1 MAKESYKIP
10 CGLDATYLDME
21 IALQSSDG
29 IGVRPLSMKVIL
41 VYLLSGLGCIWMV
54 MNGFVRFG
62 TIVQKILFVVLW
74 IAITMLLVKTDGTH
88 RMSFVMIPTLIT
100 YLQKSTRRILTRK
113 DNSAIPFYSIVGIKK
128 DGIDRKTG
136 LISWA
141 DGTYGFMY
149 RVVGSASILLFDADK
164 VAIIDRVDS
173 FYRKMNTDSEV
184 IFLTTKSA
192 QAVYKQVQSLKKLYD
207 NLQDDDPD
215 LKMLANEQFGV
226 LKNYVGGSFR
236 AIHQY
241 MIIKSDNMEEL
252 KKSKAVL
259 QSELENS
266 TLMIKRCVPLYYDDI
281 INVLQLVYRGK
292 DGGKA

>member
-149 RVVGSASILLFDADK
+149 RVVGS
-164 VAIIDRVDS
+164 VDS
-173 FYRKMNTDSEV
+173 IVRRR
-184 IFLTTKSA
+184 
-192 QAVYKQVQSLKKLYD
+192 QS
-207 NLQDDDPD
+207 
-215 LKMLANEQFGV
+215 
-226 LKNYVGGSFR
+226 
-236 AIHQY
+236 
-241 MIIKSDNMEEL
+241 SDNRQGGF
-252 KKSKAVL
+252 VL
-259 QSELENS
+259 QENEHGFRGY
-266 TLMIKRCVPLYYDDI
+266 IPDDEVGTGRI
-281 INVLQLVYRGK
+281 QAGTVAQEAL
-292 DGGKA
+292 

>member
-1 MAKESYKIP
+1 M
-10 CGLDATYLDME
+10 
-21 IALQSSDG
+21 
-29 IGVRPLSMKVIL
+29 
-41 VYLLSGLGCIWMV
+41 
-54 MNGFVRFG
+54 
-62 TIVQKILFVVLW
+62 
-74 IAITMLLVKTDGTH
+74 
-88 RMSFVMIPTLIT
+88 
-100 YLQKSTRRILTRK
+100 
-113 DNSAIPFYSIVGIKK
+113 
-128 DGIDRKTG
+128 
-136 LISWA
+136 
-141 DGTYGFMY
+141 
-149 RVVGSASILLFDADK
+149 
-164 VAIIDRVDS
+164 
-173 FYRKMNTDSEV
+173 
-184 IFLTTKSA
+184 
-192 QAVYKQVQSLKKLYD
+192 
-207 NLQDDDPD
+207 QDDDPD

>member
-41 VYLLSGLGCIWMV
+41 VYLLSALGGVWMV
-54 MNGFVRFG
+54 MNGFVRHG
-62 TIVQKILFVVLW
+62 TILQKLIFAALW
-74 IAITMLLVKTDGTH
+74 VAITLVLVKTDGTH
-88 RMSFVMIPTLIT
+88 RMSFMMVPTLIT
-100 YLQKSTRRILTRK
+100 YLQKSTRRVLTRK
-113 DNSAIPFYSIVGIKK
+113 SNSAIPFYAMVGIKK
-128 DGIDRKTG
+128 NGIDKKTG

-149 RVVGSASILLFDADK
+149 RVVGSASILLFDSDK
-164 VAIIDRVDS
+164 TAIIDRVDA
-173 FYRKMNTDSEV
+173 FYRKMNTDTEV

-192 QAVYKQVQSLKKLYD
+192 QAVYKQVKALKDVYD

-215 LKMLANEQFGV
+215 LKALANEQFGV

-281 INVLQLVYRGK
+281 VNVLQLVYRGK